1 MLFQIVET
9 VEMIDGMVEEIVG
22 EMTDVGVEDGEETE
36 EAVDHGEI
44 KVFFKTNLSSYGFLL
59 ESWKKVQEH
68 FFERE

>member
-9 VEMIDGMVEEIVG
+9 VEMIDGTVEEIVG

-44 KVFFKTNLSSYGFLL
+44 KV
-59 ESWKKVQEH
+59 
-68 FFERE
+68 

>member
-36 EAVDHGEI
+36 EVVDHGEI
-44 KVFFKTNLSSYGFLL
+44 KV
-59 ESWKKVQEH
+59 
-68 FFERE
+68 